1 MKNNELDNY
10 KGKNILNI
18 MPVFSIILAMCI
30 LFILTSYVLSGCAVN
45 DFDIKYFNNEKI
57 YVANDITELTNEDI
71 KNYIVDR
78 TDNWTIITENEE
90 IDFPEEGYY
99 QFNYDEYVNFMKE
112 YNLAQD
118 FNDENAFYT
127 VLINDDI
134 SWNDVRILKIDN
146 KNIYYYEDFAPLAP
160 EYKSEFIII
169 RTDNKVDLTQ
179 VYSKDQYYDLKHP
192 EEVTCKKP
200 VIYVYDDLNREVD
213 ITLKK
218 SNNTDIDLEYP
229 VSDKGTWHIK
239 ASSNGNINYNE
250 RNYNYLYWEDNENIS
265 FYRQRGYC
273 VKGEDTAEFLEY
285 ALEDLGLNQKEIDD
299 FITYWLPEM
308 VNNKYNIIEFNP
320 EEYRQMYKLSSSPK
334 ADNIITVFMVY
345 TPSDVYIDLEPQ
357 HLGAF
362 NDWERNGLTIVEWGG
377 AKTPL
382 N

>member
-1 MKNNELDNY
+1 MKKKLVLFLALITCTSILSACGGNIGNNSSNNN
-10 KGKNILNI
+10 NISSNNI
-18 MPVFSIILAMCI
+18 ESTKFEVRNFE
-30 LFILTSYVLSGCAVN
+30 
-45 DFDIKYFNNEKI
+45 DEKI
-57 YVANDITELTNEDI
+57 YVASNLDDYESEDI

-78 TDNWTIITENEE
+78 TEDWEIVTESGNVK
-90 IDFPEEGYY
+90 FPEEGYY
-99 QFNYDEYVNFMKE
+99 TFDYTGYTEFATQYGLPK
-112 YNLAQD
+112 D
-118 FNDENAFYT
+118 FDDKDGFYT
-127 VLINDDI
+127 VLIGNDT
-134 SWNDVRILKIDN
+134 SWNDIRILDIDDE
-146 KNIYYYEDFAPLAP
+146 NIYYYEDFSPLGP
-160 EYKSEFIII
+160 NYQSEFIVI
-169 RTDNKVDLTQ
+169 RTDNIVNLTT
-179 VYSKDQYYDLKHP
+179 VYSERQYYELQHP
-192 EEVTCKKP
+192 EEITCDKP

-218 SNNTDIDLEYP
+218 ANNTSIDLEYP

-239 ASSNGNINYNE
+239 ASSDGNINYNG
-250 RNYNYLYWEDNENIS
+250 RNYNYLYWEDSENIN

-285 ALEDLGLNQKEIDD
+285 ALEDLGLNEKEIDD

-334 ADNIITVFMVY
+334 ADNIITIFMVY
-345 TPSDVYIDLEPQ
+345 TPSDVYVDLEPQ

>member
-1 MKNNELDNY
+1 MKKKLVLFLALITCTSILSACGGNISNNNSNNTSSN
-10 KGKNILNI
+10 NIESTKFE
-18 MPVFSIILAMCI
+18 VR
-30 LFILTSYVLSGCAVN
+30 
-45 DFDIKYFNNEKI
+45 YFEDEKI
-57 YVANDITELTNEDI
+57 YVASNLDNYKSEDI
-71 KNYIVDR
+71 KSYIVNR
-78 TDNWTIITENEE
+78 TEDWKIVTENSEE
-90 IDFPEEGYY
+90 DFPDEGYY
-99 QFNYDEYVNFMKE
+99 HFNYDEYVNFANK
-112 YNLAQD
+112 YGFGQD
-118 FNDENAFYT
+118 FDDKNAFYT
-127 VLINDDI
+127 VLVCDDT
-134 SWNDVRILKIDN
+134 SWSTVKILDIDDEH
-146 KNIYYYEDFAPLAP
+146 IYFYERFVPLTPDF
-160 EYKSEFIII
+160 KSEFIVIK
-169 RTDNKVDLTQ
+169 TDNKTELTR
-179 VYSKDQYYDLKHP
+179 VYSESQFYDLEFP
-192 EEVTCKKP
+192 EGITVKKP

-218 SNNTDIDLEYP
+218 ANNTSIDLEYP
-229 VSDKGTWHIK
+229 VSNKGTWHIK
-239 ASSNGNINYNE
+239 ASSNGNINYNG

-285 ALEDLGLNQKEIDD
+285 ALEDLGLNEKEIDD

-345 TPSDVYIDLEPQ
+345 TPSDVYVDLEPQ